1 MSGQGW
7 GRMNSPRID
16 FGNKYI
22 QEMSV
27 AFICALGLFLIGFP
41 FTYCYKGHHY
51 WGPGSARKVLMAM
64 RLFVLV
70 QLALNIHLLYYAVKY
85 GSPIIIHQFAQYPN
99 TKTSWTYGIGRPLAG
114 MVLFTSFGLIADCH
128 QVFRWIVLIISLV
141 LNCIVYLFMLYIAL
155 NV

>member
-1 MSGQGW
+1 
-7 GRMNSPRID
+7 
-16 FGNKYI
+16 
-22 QEMSV
+22 
-27 AFICALGLFLIGFP
+27 
-41 FTYCYKGHHY
+41 
-51 WGPGSARKVLMAM
+51 MAM

-70 QLALNIHLLYYAVKY
+70 QLALNIQLLYYAVKY